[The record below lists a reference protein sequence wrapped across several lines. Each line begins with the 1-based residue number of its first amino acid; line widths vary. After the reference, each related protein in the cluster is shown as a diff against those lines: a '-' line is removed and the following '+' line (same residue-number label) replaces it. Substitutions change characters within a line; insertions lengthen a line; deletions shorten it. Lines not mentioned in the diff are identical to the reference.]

1 MLKLDRTIISA
12 HDRDNHGAPKWFKSW
27 EDMDK
32 YYNDKSAII
41 LATKP
46 ASCNNIGMRCGYLGW
61 TYLKT
66 IKNGHLHITDNTY
79 NLAVRERDFA
89 DRFPFGTVEFHLA
102 PELPCIEVDM
112 TLFNP
117 ETKDPARLRGLLDY
131 SLETT
136 KRTIVIC
143 DFNYR
148 HNKDLRNAVSPF
160 LEDNKDR
167 IKSSTVVSNYY
178 GDLVIEKANGP
189 S

>member
-1 MLKLDRTIISA
+1 MLKLDRTIISMN
-12 HDRDNHGAPKWFKSW
+12 DRDAHGAPKWFKSW

-41 LATKP
+41 LAAKP
-46 ASCNNIGMRCGYLGW
+46 QSCCNIGMRCGYLGW

-66 IKNGHLHITDNTY
+66 IRNGELHIVDTVY
-79 NLAVRERDFA
+79 SLAVKEKDFA
-89 DRFPFGTVEFHLA
+89 DRFPFGRLEFHLSDR
-102 PELPCIEVDM
+102 LPYLQVDM

-117 ETKDPARLRGLLDY
+117 ETKDQHRLRALLDY
-131 SLETT
+131 SIEIT
-136 KRTIVIC
+136 KKTLVIC

-148 HNKDLRNAVSPF
+148 HNRELRNAVSSF

-167 IKSSTVVSNYY
+167 IKSSTVVPNYY